1 MNEAIILNGH
11 PVPVEH
17 TTLDQLVASRI
28 PDPRRIA
35 VALNGAVVPRGA
47 WSETR
52 LRAGDRVEVVKLTVG
67 G

>member
-11 PVPVEH
+11 PTPIEH
-17 TTLDQLVASRI
+17 TTLDQLVIARI
-28 PDPRRIA
+28 PDTRRIA

-52 LRAGDRVEVVKLTVG
+52 LRAGDRIEIVKLTVG